1 MIGASSFQQGGASV
15 TITTKNGL
23 TLMFAMLVLLLMQTA
38 RAADVTGTW
47 IMSVQTSAGSGSPT
61 FTLVQT
67 GDSLSGTYKGQLGEA
82 PVTGTISGND
92 ITLEFN
98 IDAQGQS
105 LTIKYTG
112 KVDGKSV
119 SGNVA
124 LGAFGSGTFTGTK
137 Q

>member
-1 MIGASSFQQGGASV
+1 M
-15 TITTKNGL
+15 TTRIKSGL
-23 TLMFAMLVLLLMQTA
+23 TMAFAVIALIVMQA
-38 RAADVTGTW
+38 SRAADVTGTW
-47 IMSVQTSAGSGSPT
+47 IMAVQTSAGSGSPT
-61 FTLVQT
+61 FTLVQK
-67 GDSLSGTYKGQLGEA
+67 GEAISGTYKGQLGEA
-82 PVTGTISGND
+82 PVTGTMSGND
-92 ITLEFN
+92 ITLEFSV
-98 IDAQGQS
+98 DAQGQN

>member
-1 MIGASSFQQGGASV
+1 MAK
-15 TITTKNGL
+15 TTKSSL
-23 TLMFAMLVLLLMQTA
+23 TTAFAVMALLLMQVA

-61 FTLVQT
+61 FTLVQK
-67 GDSLSGTYKGQLGEA
+67 GDSISGTYKGRLGEA
-82 PVTGTISGND
+82 PVTGSVSGND
-92 ITLEFN
+92 ITLEFSV
-98 IDAQGQS
+98 DTQGQS

-124 LGAFGSGTFTGTK
+124 LGGFGSGTFTGTK

>member
-1 MIGASSFQQGGASV
+1 MIGANLLARERDM
-15 TITTKNGL
+15 TTGIKRGL
-23 TLMFAMLVLLLMQTA
+23 MLVFAMMALTAMQLA
-38 RAADVTGTW
+38 HAADVTGTW
-47 IMSVQTSAGSGSPT
+47 IMTVQTSAGSGSPT
-61 FTLVQT
+61 FTLVQK
-67 GDSLSGTYKGQLGEA
+67 GDAISGTYKGQLGEA
-82 PVTGTISGND
+82 PVTGTLSGND
-92 ITLEFN
+92 MALEFS

-112 KVDGKSV
+112 KVDGKTV

>member
-1 MIGASSFQQGGASV
+1 M
-15 TITTKNGL
+15 
-23 TLMFAMLVLLLMQTA
+23 LMFAMVALSVMQLS

-47 IMSVQTSAGSGSPT
+47 IMTVQTSAGSGSPT
-61 FTLVQT
+61 FTLVQK
-67 GDSLSGTYKGQLGEA
+67 GDAISGTYKGQLGEA
-82 PVTGTISGND
+82 PVTGTLTGKD
-92 ITLEFN
+92 MVLEFN

-112 KVDGKSV
+112 KVDGKTV

>member
-1 MIGASSFQQGGASV
+1 M
-15 TITTKNGL
+15 TTRTKSGL
-23 TLMFAMLVLLLMQTA
+23 TMAFAVIALVIMQAA
-38 RAADVTGTW
+38 RAADATGTW
-47 IMSVQTSAGSGSPT
+47 IMAVQTSAGSGSPT
-61 FTLVQT
+61 FTLVQK
-67 GDSLSGTYKGQLGEA
+67 GDAISGTYQGQLGQA
-82 PVTGTISGND
+82 PVTGTMSGND
-92 ITLEFN
+92 MTLEFT
-98 IDAQGQS
+98 IEAQGQV

>member
-1 MIGASSFQQGGASV
+1 M
-15 TITTKNGL
+15 TTRIKHR
-23 TLMFAMLVLLLMQTA
+23 LMLVFAMMALTAMQVS

-47 IMSVQTSAGSGSPT
+47 IMTVQTSAGSGSPT
-61 FTLVQT
+61 FTLIQK
-67 GDSLSGTYKGQLGEA
+67 GEAISGTYKGQLGEA
-82 PVTGTISGND
+82 PVTGTMSGND
-92 ITLEFN
+92 MTLEFN

-112 KVDGKSV
+112 KVDGKTV

>member
-1 MIGASSFQQGGASV
+1 MIGAIFWQGAS
-15 TITTKNGL
+15 TMTRTKSGL
-23 TLMFAMLVLLLMQTA
+23 MLAFTLMSLIVAQVS

-47 IMSVQTSAGSGSPT
+47 IMTVQTSAGSGSPT
-61 FTLVQT
+61 FTLVQK
-67 GDSLSGTYKGQLGEA
+67 GDAISGTYKGQLGEA
-82 PVTGTISGND
+82 PVTGSMSGND
-92 ITLEFN
+92 MTLEFG

-119 SGNVA
+119 SGNVS

>member
-1 MIGASSFQQGGASV
+1 M
-15 TITTKNGL
+15 TTRIKGGL
-23 TLMFAMLVLLLMQTA
+23 TMAFAVIALIVMQA
-38 RAADVTGTW
+38 SRAADVTGTW
-47 IMSVQTSAGSGSPT
+47 IMAVQTSAGSGSPT
-61 FTLVQT
+61 FTLVQK
-67 GDSLSGTYKGQLGEA
+67 GDAISGTYKGQLGEA
-82 PVTGTISGND
+82 PVTGTMSGND
-92 ITLEFN
+92 ITLEFSV
-98 IDAQGQS
+98 DAQGQN

>member
-1 MIGASSFQQGGASV
+1 M
-15 TITTKNGL
+15 TTRTKSGL
-23 TLMFAMLVLLLMQTA
+23 TMAFAVIALVIMQAA
-38 RAADVTGTW
+38 RAADATGTW
-47 IMSVQTSAGSGSPT
+47 IMAVQTSAGSGSPT
-61 FTLVQT
+61 FTLVQK
-67 GDSLSGTYKGQLGEA
+67 GDAISGTYQGQLGQA
-82 PVTGTISGND
+82 LVTGTMSGND
-92 ITLEFN
+92 MTLEFT
-98 IDAQGQS
+98 IEAQGQV

>member
-1 MIGASSFQQGGASV
+1 MIGANLLGREWDM
-15 TITTKNGL
+15 TTKIKHGL
-23 TLMFAMLVLLLMQTA
+23 MLVFAMMALTIMQSSH
-38 RAADVTGTW
+38 AADVTGTW
-47 IMSVQTSAGSGSPT
+47 IMTVQTSAGSGSPT
-61 FTLVQT
+61 FTLVQK
-67 GDSLSGTYKGQLGEA
+67 GDAISGTL
-82 PVTGTISGND
+82 SGND
-92 ITLEFN
+92 MMLEFS

-112 KVDGKSV
+112 KVDGKTV

>member
-1 MIGASSFQQGGASV
+1 M
-15 TITTKNGL
+15 TTRIKSGL
-23 TLMFAMLVLLLMQTA
+23 TMAFAVIALIVMQA
-38 RAADVTGTW
+38 SRAADVTGTW
-47 IMSVQTSAGSGSPT
+47 IMAVQTSAGSGSPT
-61 FTLVQT
+61 FTLVQK
-67 GDSLSGTYKGQLGEA
+67 GDAISGTYKGQLGEA
-82 PVTGTISGND
+82 PVTGTMSGND
-92 ITLEFN
+92 ITLEFSV
-98 IDAQGQS
+98 DAQGQN

>member
-1 MIGASSFQQGGASV
+1 MARKTTGTLSLAFALIALIFMQAS
-15 TITTKNGL
+15 
-23 TLMFAMLVLLLMQTA
+23 

-47 IMSVQTSAGSGSPT
+47 IMTVQTSAGSGSPT
-61 FTLVQT
+61 FTLVQK
-67 GDSLSGTYKGQLGEA
+67 GDAITGTYKGQLGEA
-82 PVTGTISGND
+82 PVSGSISGND
-92 ITLEFN
+92 MTLQFTV
-98 IDAQGQS
+98 DAQGQT

-124 LGAFGSGTFTGTK
+124 LGAFGSGTFTGVK

>member
-1 MIGASSFQQGGASV
+1 MA
-15 TITTKNGL
+15 
-23 TLMFAMLVLLLMQTA
+23 FAVIALIAMQVS

-47 IMSVQTSAGSGSPT
+47 IMAVQTSAGSGSPT
-61 FTLVQT
+61 FTLVQK
-67 GDSLSGTYKGQLGEA
+67 GDAISGTYKGQLGEA
-82 PVTGTISGND
+82 PVTGTMSGND
-92 ITLEFN
+92 ITLEFSV
-98 IDAQGQS
+98 DAQGQN

-119 SGNVA
+119 SGNVT

>member
-1 MIGASSFQQGGASV
+1 M
-15 TITTKNGL
+15 TTRIKSGL
-23 TLMFAMLVLLLMQTA
+23 TMVFAVIALIVMQA
-38 RAADVTGTW
+38 SRAADVTGTW
-47 IMSVQTSAGSGSPT
+47 IMAVQTSAGSGSPT
-61 FTLVQT
+61 FTLVQK
-67 GDSLSGTYKGQLGEA
+67 GDAISGTYKGQLGEA
-82 PVTGTISGND
+82 PVTGIMSGND
-92 ITLEFN
+92 ITLEFSV
-98 IDAQGQS
+98 DAQGQN

>member
-1 MIGASSFQQGGASV
+1 MTMRAKS
-15 TITTKNGL
+15 GL
-23 TLMFAMLVLLLMQTA
+23 TMAFAVMALVIMQA
-38 RAADVTGTW
+38 AHAADVTGTW
-47 IMSVQTSAGSGSPT
+47 IMAVQTSAGSGSPT
-61 FTLVQT
+61 FTLVQK
-67 GDSLSGTYKGQLGEA
+67 GDAISGTYKGQLGEA
-82 PVTGTISGND
+82 AVTGTMSGND
-92 ITLEFN
+92 MTLEFT
-98 IDAQGQS
+98 IDAQGQV

>member
-1 MIGASSFQQGGASV
+1 MFWQGVSM
-15 TITTKNGL
+15 TTRKKSGL
-23 TLMFAMLVLLLMQTA
+23 TMAFAVIALIAMQA
-38 RAADVTGTW
+38 SRAADVTGTW
-47 IMSVQTSAGSGSPT
+47 IMAVQTSAGSGSPT
-61 FTLVQT
+61 FTLVQK
-67 GDSLSGTYKGQLGEA
+67 GDAVSGTYKGQLGEA
-82 PVTGTISGND
+82 PVTGTMSGND
-92 ITLEFN
+92 ITLEFSV
-98 IDAQGQS
+98 DAQGQN

>member
-1 MIGASSFQQGGASV
+1 VAK
-15 TITTKNGL
+15 TTKSGL
-23 TLMFAMLVLLLMQTA
+23 TTAFAVMALMVMQAA

-61 FTLVQT
+61 FMLVQK
-67 GDSLSGTYKGQLGEA
+67 GDSISGTYKGQLGEA
-82 PVTGTISGND
+82 PVTGSMSGND
-92 ITLEFN
+92 MTLEFSV
-98 IDAQGQS
+98 DAQGQS

-119 SGNVA
+119 SGSVA
-124 LGAFGSGTFTGTK
+124 LGGFGSGTFTGTK